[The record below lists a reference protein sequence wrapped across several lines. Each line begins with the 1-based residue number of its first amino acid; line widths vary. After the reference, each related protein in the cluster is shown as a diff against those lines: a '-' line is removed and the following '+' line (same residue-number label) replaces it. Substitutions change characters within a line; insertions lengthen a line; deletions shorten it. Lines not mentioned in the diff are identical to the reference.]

1 VDPVFTRPLTAM
13 THDSA
18 PDQLQWTAEALEAFE
33 CIKRELRSSPA
44 LGLPD
49 YRLPFSLFVHENKG
63 VASGVLTQPFQGRNR
78 PVAYYSLQL
87 DTTVL
92 GNVGCLRAVA
102 AAALLLEKA
111 QETVLGHEL
120 T

>member
-1 VDPVFTRPLTAM
+1 MDP
-13 THDSA
+13 DA
-18 PDQLQWTAEALEAFE
+18 PDQLQWSAEALEAFE
-33 CIKRELRSSPA
+33 SIKRELRSAPA

-49 YRLPFSLFVHENKG
+49 YRLPFTLYVHENKG

-78 PVAYYSLQL
+78 PVAYYSLRL

-111 QETVLGHEL
+111 QETVLGHDL